1 MRGNRV
7 LASLT
12 TIALLASCAPP
23 PTRALRKPEGHPTGI
38 AVVPSIPVESLMT
51 HRPSDID
58 DDDPCG
64 SVPPELVESEGF
76 PDPPVL
82 DGSAGCMWVS
92 AEGLALTISTL
103 DTDTMAE
110 EVASHAHMAIETG
123 EVKISDLAED
133 RRPVRGGKDPHRR
146 RSEHLHGDRRP
157 ERPETVAMLT
167 YLADPVTGEAI
178 PMNASTSVR
187 TLCPTS
193 RKVAQNLVRHV
204 KPWR

>member
-82 DGSAGCMWVS
+82 DAIGRLHVGLRRGLGPDHFHVGHRHNGGGSRLPC
-92 AEGLALTISTL
+92 
-103 DTDTMAE
+103 
-110 EVASHAHMAIETG
+110 AHG
-123 EVKISDLAED
+123 NRD
-133 RRPVRGGKDPHRR
+133 RR
-146 RSEHLHGDRRP
+146 
-157 ERPETVAMLT
+157 
-167 YLADPVTGEAI
+167 GEDI
-178 PMNASTSVR
+178 
-187 TLCPTS
+187 
-193 RKVAQNLVRHV
+193 
-204 KPWR
+204 